1 MEIWAALAGPPK
13 LPAAVVDAIAKAATA
28 LLTDKAFVERRAKMG
43 DQTPPVETPAEFARF
58 LAAEEQRYRT
68 LATGMKLE

>member
-1 MEIWAALAGPPK
+1 MAGPPK
-13 LPAAVVDAIAKAATA
+13 LPAAVVEAISRAAQA

-43 DQTPPVETPAEFARF
+43 DQTPPVESPAEFARF
-58 LAAEEQRYRT
+58 LAAEEERYRA